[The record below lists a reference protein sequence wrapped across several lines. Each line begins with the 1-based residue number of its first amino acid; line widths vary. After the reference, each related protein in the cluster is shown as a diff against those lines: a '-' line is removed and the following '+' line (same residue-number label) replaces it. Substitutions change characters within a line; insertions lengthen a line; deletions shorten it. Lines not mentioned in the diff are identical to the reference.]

1 MMETLIKI
9 AKENPLISDVAEDIE
24 ALWIKL
30 GSPTEPDGPVT
41 SVHGSVPSWLEKD
54 NTCFDG
60 LSENEINFLVQEYNN
75 ALEMLLELTGIW
87 NAGGDTWHKKW
98 NRGGYRGA
106 EADAWDEFME
116 ESWDLAL
123 NHVAN
128 ILWDRFCDS
137 M

>member
-30 GSPTEPDGPVT
+30 GSPTEPDGPDT
-41 SVHGSVPSWLEKD
+41 SVHGSVPAWLDPDELE
-54 NTCFDG
+54 G
-60 LSENEINFLVQEYNN
+60 LSEEEAIVQAARYNK
-75 ALEMLLELTGIW
+75 ALEQLLELTGIW
-87 NAGGDTWHKKW
+87 NAGGNTWHKKW